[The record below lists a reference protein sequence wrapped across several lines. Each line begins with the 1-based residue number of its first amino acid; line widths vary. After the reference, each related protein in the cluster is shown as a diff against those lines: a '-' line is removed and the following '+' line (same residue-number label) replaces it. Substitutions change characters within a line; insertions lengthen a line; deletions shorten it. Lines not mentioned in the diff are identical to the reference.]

1 MSHVIAFHHA
11 NIGWKVLCPAFS
23 STENKSIGK
32 VHGRH
37 QAPELWL
44 FELEVCSVHMNV
56 PIFSSPFLVLQDIRN
71 IYISLKCR
79 HLIANILKQLY
90 SCLSCRNHPIV
101 CMFILI
107 DQIIGG
113 SQINWLAHH
122 YAFLTT
128 FYMGA
133 QIEAWIEGRIE
144 GLLHSRKS
152 LICFQKIKEALLAG
166 ILLWISSHVSTE

>member
-1 MSHVIAFHHA
+1 MIRKFATSYCLPGFLLPSRRVCLKLKYIKTLNILHILFERRSRVYQQIKWDMSHVIAFPHA

-113 SQINWLAHH
+113 SQIN
-122 YAFLTT
+122 
-128 FYMGA
+128 
-133 QIEAWIEGRIE
+133 
-144 GLLHSRKS
+144 
-152 LICFQKIKEALLAG
+152 
-166 ILLWISSHVSTE
+166 